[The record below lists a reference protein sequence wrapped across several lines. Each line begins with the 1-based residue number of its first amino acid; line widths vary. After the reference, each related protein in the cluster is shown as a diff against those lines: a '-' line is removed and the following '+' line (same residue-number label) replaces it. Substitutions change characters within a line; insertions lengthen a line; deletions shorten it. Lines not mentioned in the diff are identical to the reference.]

1 MPIRTFV
8 PTSYDSN
15 NNGVAIPSGDEFVN
29 EDDYIALLSDGAD
42 LETGMKLRANATN
55 IFGFQN
61 WGTVDPYFGGQSIR
75 FQFEIDVIGEKTP
88 GDLTANIHIPGTM
101 VSEITLS
108 QPTSIGGTYTFN
120 PITNPEGEQVFF
132 QAPST
137 SNAFDGVTLNL
148 QHTTNNLVISSI
160 RLIVETNQG
169 GKVTLSAGY
178 VLGRQGKIS
187 I

>member
-15 NNGVAIPSGDEFVN
+15 NVGAAIPSGDEFN
-29 EDDYIALLSDGAD
+29 DDHIPLLSDFAD
-42 LETGMKLRANATN
+42 LETGIQLHAEATN

-108 QPTSIGGTYTFN
+108 QPTSVAGTYTFN
-120 PITNPEGEQVFF
+120 PITNPDVEPQLYFLT
-132 QAPST
+132 PST
-137 SNAFDGVTLNL
+137 SQIFDGVTLNL

>member
-15 NNGVAIPSGDEFVN
+15 NNGVAIPDN
-29 EDDYIALLSDGAD
+29 ELFNDDHIPLLSDFAD
-42 LETGMKLRANATN
+42 LETGIKLRANATN

-108 QPTSIGGTYTFN
+108 QPTSVAGTYTFN
-120 PITNPEGEQVFF
+120 PITNPDVEPQLYFLT
-132 QAPST
+132 PST
-137 SNAFDGVTLNL
+137 SQIFDGVTLNL

>member
-15 NNGVAIPSGDEFVN
+15 NNGVAIPDNALFN
-29 EDDYIALLSDGAD
+29 DDHIPLLSDGAD
-42 LETGMKLRANATN
+42 LETGIKLQANATN

-61 WGTVDPYFGGQSIR
+61 WGTVDPYFGYQSIR

-88 GDLTANIHIPGTM
+88 GDLTANIHIPGTLAE
-101 VSEITLS
+101 EITIS
-108 QPTSIGGTYTFN
+108 QPTSIPGTYTFN
-120 PITNPEGEQVFF
+120 PITNPEAGPTVILL
-132 QAPST
+132 PPPT
-137 SNAFDGVTLNL
+137 SDAFDGVTLNL

-178 VLGRQGKIS
+178 VLGRAGKIS

>member
-15 NNGVAIPSGDEFVN
+15 NNGVATPDNALFNDDHIP
-29 EDDYIALLSDGAD
+29 LLSDGAD
-42 LETGMKLRANATN
+42 LETGIRLFANATN

-61 WGTVDPYFGGQSIR
+61 WGTVDPYFGSQSIR
-75 FQFEIDVIGEKTP
+75 FQFEIDVVAEKTV
-88 GDLTANIHIPGTM
+88 GNLTANIHIPGTM

-120 PITNPEGEQVFF
+120 PITNPEGEQVLF

-169 GKVTLSAGY
+169 GKVTLSEGY

>member
-15 NNGVAIPSGDEFVN
+15 NVGTAIPSGDEFN
-29 EDDYIALLSDGAD
+29 DDHIPLLSDFAD
-42 LETGMKLRANATN
+42 LETGIQLHAEATN

-61 WGTVDPYFGGQSIR
+61 WGTVDPYFGYQSIR
-75 FQFEIDVIGEKTP
+75 FQFEIDVIGEKTL

-108 QPTSIGGTYTFN
+108 QPTGPAGTYAFN
-120 PITNPEGEQVFF
+120 PITNPEAGPTVILL
-132 QAPST
+132 PPPT
-137 SNAFDGVTLNL
+137 SDAFDGVTLDL
-148 QHTTNNLVISSI
+148 RHTSNNLFITSI

-169 GKVTLSAGY
+169 GKVTLSEGY

>member
-8 PTSYDSN
+8 PTSYEST
-15 NNGVAIPSGDEFVN
+15 NNGESFPSGDEFV
-29 EDDYIALLSDGAD
+29 EEHIPLLSDGAD
-42 LETGMKLRANATN
+42 LETGIKLRSEATN

-61 WGTVDPYFGGQSIR
+61 WGTVDPYFGYQSIR

-88 GDLTANIHIPGTM
+88 GDLTANIHIPGTTA
-101 VSEITLS
+101 SEITLS
-108 QPTSIGGTYTFN
+108 QPTSVGGTYTFN
-120 PITNPEGEQVFF
+120 PITNPDVEPQLYFLT
-132 QAPST
+132 PST
-137 SNAFDGVTLNL
+137 SQIFDGVTLNL
-148 QHTTNNLVISSI
+148 QHTTNNLFITSI